1 MIHLITGGSGSG
13 KSAYAEDWLKNKTQS
28 GELLYIATM
37 QPFGEEAKKRIAR
50 HHKLRAG
57 KGFTTIECY
66 KNLEQS
72 GKRSEGIL
80 LECMS
85 NLTANELFNED
96 GRLNDRKEIREKIL
110 RGVTHL
116 AGLTDQL
123 VIVTNEVT
131 ADLQDYSR
139 ETKIY
144 QCLLGE
150 INQRLAQM
158 ADLVTEVVYGI
169 PIVVKKSEKDME

>member
-13 KSAYAEDWLKNKTQS
+13 KSAYAEDWLKAKTKS
-28 GELLYIATM
+28 ETLLYIATM
-37 QPFGEEAKKRIAR
+37 QPFGAEAQKRIER

-57 KGFTTIECY
+57 KGFTTQECY
-66 KNLEQS
+66 KNLEQA
-72 GKRSEGIL
+72 GQRMDGIL

-85 NLTANELFNED
+85 NLTANELFHED
-96 GRLNDRKEIREKIL
+96 GTLNDRKEIREKIL
-110 RGVTHL
+110 RGVMHL
-116 AGLTDQL
+116 SELTEVL

-131 ADLQDYSR
+131 ADLQDYSK

-144 QCLLGE
+144 QHLLGE
-150 INQRLAQM
+150 INQRLAEQ

-169 PIVVKKSEKDME
+169 PVEVKKNEKNLE